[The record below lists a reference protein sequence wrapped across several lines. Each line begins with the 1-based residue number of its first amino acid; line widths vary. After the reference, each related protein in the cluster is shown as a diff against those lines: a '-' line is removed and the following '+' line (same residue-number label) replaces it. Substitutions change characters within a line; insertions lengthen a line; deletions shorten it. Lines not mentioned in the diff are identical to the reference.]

1 MKRLVIRADD
11 LGYTPGVNA
20 GIAHAV
26 AAGTVTAVEVMVTM
40 PSAEDGLALVRDAGV
55 SLDLHVN
62 VSNGRPACPPS
73 EVPSLV
79 GTGGAF
85 LPSSDHRAATREG
98 RDLAALDDAL
108 REVRAQLDLF
118 RSLVGRDPSCMGAH
132 AVSSA
137 NVNAAIARVASEEG
151 IRLFPLGPSAGG
163 AVIGSTE
170 VTVLPM
176 LSSRPVRGYEE
187 MLGAW
192 LSLVESLQDD
202 RTYVAVS
209 HPGYV
214 DAPLLASSSLTTN
227 RAFEAEVLASAE
239 LSRAL
244 VDGGVEL
251 TGFSAL

>member
-1 MKRLVIRADD
+1 MKRLIIRADD

-79 GTGGAF
+79 GAGGAF
-85 LPSSDHRAATREG
+85 RTSSEYRAAAHEG
-98 RDLAALDDAL
+98 RDLAAPDDAL
-108 REVRAQLDLF
+108 REVRAQLERF
-118 RSLVGRDPSCMGAH
+118 RSLVGRDPDCMGAH

-151 IRLFPLGPSAGG
+151 IRLFPLCLSAGG
-163 AVIGSTE
+163 AVIGTTE

-176 LSSRPVRGYEE
+176 LSSRPVGGYEE
-187 MLGAW
+187 MLEAW
-192 LSLVESLQDD
+192 LSSVAGLEED

-239 LSRAL
+239 LARAL
-244 VDGGVEL
+244 ADGGVEL